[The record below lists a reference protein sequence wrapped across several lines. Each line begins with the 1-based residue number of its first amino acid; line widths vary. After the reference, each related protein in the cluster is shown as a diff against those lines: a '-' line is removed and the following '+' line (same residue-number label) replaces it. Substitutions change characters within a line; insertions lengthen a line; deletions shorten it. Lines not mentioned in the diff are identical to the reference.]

1 VVTKCSISGLQGQLL
16 NSASPVRSVPA
27 MLMVALLVGSV
38 GTASAVPPQVDLPG
52 GRAFPESLTS
62 TQDGTLFVGSFAEG
76 GVLKVAPG
84 ATVAEPWIKPGA
96 NGSRSTFGVL
106 ADEKSST
113 LLVCSNDTS
122 GFGVPSPGTSKGSA
136 LEAFDLRTG
145 EAKGSTP
152 LPGDVTLCN
161 DIAIGADG
169 AAYVTDSF
177 NPHILRLKAGGSAFE
192 VWATDPRFTP
202 PKGGAGLDGI
212 AFGSDGAVYVNT
224 FTPGGLFKVAV
235 ADGKAGEVTTLQTSR
250 KIGLPDS
257 LRAYGKN
264 TFLMIEGT
272 GSLDLVTIDGGT
284 AEIKTLQDGF
294 DGPVSVTQV
303 GATGWVAEGQL
314 DHLLNPELKKQPPKL
329 PFHLYAVPLPPQ

>member
-1 VVTKCSISGLQGQLL
+1 MSSAFRLCAMVTT
-16 NSASPVRSVPA
+16 A
-27 MLMVALLVGSV
+27 LMVNYGNI
-38 GTASAVPPQVDLPG
+38 AVAAPRQVDLPG
-52 GRAFPESLTS
+52 DHAFPESLTS

-84 ATVAEPWIKPGA
+84 ATAAESWIKPGA

-106 ADEKSST
+106 ADEKSNT

-122 GFGVPSPGTSKGSA
+122 GFGVPSPGTAKGSA
-136 LEAFDLRTG
+136 LKAFDLRTG

-161 DIAIGADG
+161 DIAIGVDG
-169 AAYVTDSF
+169 FAYVTDSF
-177 NPHILRLKAGGSAFE
+177 NPHILHTKPGGSAFE
-192 VWATDPRFTP
+192 VWATDPRFMP

-212 AFGSDGAVYVNT
+212 AIGSDGAVYVDT
-224 FTPGGLFKVAV
+224 FTPGGLFKIAV
-235 ADGKAGEVTTLQTSR
+235 ADGKAGEVTSLQTSR

-257 LRAYGKN
+257 LRAYGHN

-303 GATGWVAEGQL
+303 GSVGWVAEGQL
-314 DHLLNPELKKQPPKL
+314 DHLVNPELKKQPPKL
-329 PFHLYAVPLPPQ
+329 PFHLYAVSLPPQ